1 MSSAGSR
8 CPLDLLEVE
17 QPERDPDEQQAAGG
31 REGAEMGIG
40 HDAAETGAQ
49 RGQPTLDD
57 DQREDARA
65 DTPADTQPKDAANA
79 IAMKGRVRP

>member
-1 MSSAGSR
+1 
-8 CPLDLLEVE
+8 
-17 QPERDPDEQQAAGG
+17 
-31 REGAEMGIG
+31 MGIG